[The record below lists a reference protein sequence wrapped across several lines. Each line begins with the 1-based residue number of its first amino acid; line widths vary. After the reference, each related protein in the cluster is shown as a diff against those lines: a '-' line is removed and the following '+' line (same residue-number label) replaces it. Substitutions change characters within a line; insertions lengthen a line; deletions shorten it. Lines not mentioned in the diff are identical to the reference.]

1 MTMPLPVKPITLLAV
16 ILGYFLL
23 AKVSTYCYAPDE
35 KLCIYLF
42 ASGAGLAAILKGGYR
57 FAPAI
62 FIPAL
67 VLALWQGHSLSI
79 AVLIALSST
88 LSACLGAKLL
98 CSYSIFSLSLS
109 HLSDFLSLIILG
121 GVVAG
126 IPDALVNTGIFY
138 FYHQVDSK
146 HTVLIGLHW
155 WLGHIL
161 GIIIIA
167 PMLLVW
173 SGAAH
178 DNRRSIR
185 VIETTLVIVLSTVA
199 GLSVFLHWFG
209 DASSYLLFLLVSWA
223 AVRSGS
229 RVTTLVLTILCLQ
242 GLTSLTERTVGLPQH
257 YNDSVELD
265 FLFLMLALSLVGMA
279 LSCYITQLQQAMRE
293 LAEKGLFL
301 KTLLNTMPDKVWV
314 KSPDGV
320 YLHCNARF
328 EALYGAKEEAILG
341 KTDFDF
347 VTPELANFFRRNDLN
362 AIV

>member
-1 MTMPLPVKPITLLAV
+1 MVMTMPLPVKPITLLAV

-23 AKVSTYCYAPDE
+23 AKVSIYCFAPDE

-67 VLALWQGHSLSI
+67 VLALWQGHSVSV
-79 AVLIALSST
+79 AALIALSST
-88 LSACLGAKLL
+88 LSACLGARLL
-98 CSYSIFSLSLS
+98 CSCPRFSLSLS
-109 HLSDFLSLIILG
+109 HLSEFLRLIVLG

-138 FYHQVDSK
+138 FYHSVDSK
-146 HTVLIGLHW
+146 HIALIGLHW

-161 GIIIIA
+161 GIIIIT

-173 SGAAH
+173 SGSGH
-178 DNRRSIR
+178 DNRHSARI
-185 VIETTLVIVLSTVA
+185 IETGLVIVLSILA

-242 GLTSLTERTVGLPQH
+242 GLVSLTERNVWLPEH
-257 YNDSVELD
+257 YNDWVELD

-293 LAEKGLFL
+293 LAEQGLFL

-347 VTPELANFFRRNDLN
+347 VTPELANFFS
-362 AIV
+362 A